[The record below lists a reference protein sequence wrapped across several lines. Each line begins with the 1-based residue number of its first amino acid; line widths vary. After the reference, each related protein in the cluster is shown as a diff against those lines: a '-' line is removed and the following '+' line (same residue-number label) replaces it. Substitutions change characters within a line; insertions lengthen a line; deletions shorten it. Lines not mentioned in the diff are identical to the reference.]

1 MRYYNKRTGAI
12 IDSPSIIYG
21 GDWIEYDKDTMTI
34 SEENI
39 EKEEPKVKEN
49 SSDLTKAEIINELE
63 ALGINHDKNDK
74 KEDLLKL
81 LMGE

>member
-21 GDWIEYDKDTMTI
+21 GDWVEYDKATMTI